1 VNELVVAR
9 HGESELSVVDRLN
22 GDPTVEVRLTD
33 AGREQAKALGRTVGH
48 VDLVAHTEFGRT
60 RETAE
65 LAWPDAPLL
74 LVPELNEIRFGRFEG
89 MHWMEGYHEWVL
101 TSAPDEACP
110 GDGESRLA
118 AVQRYLR
125 GFRLLL
131 ERPEA
136 RVALVAHGA
145 QVRYLLLALENQPP
159 ARVLERVEPARP
171 YVVGA
176 DALAQAVDL
185 IEQWAETPAF

>member
-1 VNELVVAR
+1 
-9 HGESELSVVDRLN
+9 
-22 GDPTVEVRLTD
+22 
-33 AGREQAKALGRTVGH
+33 
-48 VDLVAHTEFGRT
+48 
-60 RETAE
+60 
-65 LAWPDAPLL
+65 
-74 LVPELNEIRFGRFEG
+74 
-89 MHWMEGYHEWVL
+89 
-101 TSAPDEACP
+101 
-110 GDGESRLA
+110 
-118 AVQRYLR
+118 VQRYLR

-145 QVRYLLLALENQPP
+145 QVRYLLLALEKQPP